1 MPKPKLMIKR
11 TSVEVAQR
19 RRKCVYSGEE
29 IQKGAV
35 CLVLLE
41 DARDRYVYGKDVA
54 LRMIEMAR
62 ERLAKL
68 EGAIKGGVP
77 LE

>member
-1 MPKPKLMIKR
+1 MPKPKLMVKR
-11 TSVEVAQR
+11 TSIEVAKGKR
-19 RRKCVYSGEE
+19 TCAYSGEE
-29 IQKGAV
+29 IQKDAV

-41 DARDRYVYGKDVA
+41 DARDRYVYCKDVA

-68 EGAIKGGVP
+68 EGAIKNGAP